1 MPDSRYYSLKKLT
14 LYPIALARQ
23 SKVIQFLLSILF
35 GVGMMYWLSD
45 PDFTRTQNL
54 VLVLLFMAIALWM
67 TEAIP
72 PFSVGIL
79 AIGYL
84 VVVMGTDENQHAM
97 RYVQTWSDGVIWLF
111 LGGFFLA
118 EGMKKTKL
126 DEALLKRLL
135 PKFGKKPH
143 FILFGLMVTTALISM
158 LMSNTATTA
167 MMIATVSPI
176 FASLDKK
183 SNFSKALLLG
193 IPTAASIG
201 GMGTIIGSAPNAIA
215 VGALEAVGIHISFL
229 EWMIIGIPIAAVLIY
244 VFWKILLRRYR
255 IGRDE
260 MDIQLSLP
268 NGTEEEANHFVA
280 KELRLQKIIMIAVL
294 TVTLFFWLTSKWFGI
309 PIAAVSGIPIVAL
322 TMLGVLEA
330 DDVRALPWDTLMLV
344 AGGLALGMAI
354 QEQELASHFVD
365 QLSHVQINFYLLMLL
380 FGFITV
386 LLSNFMSNTAATTI
400 LVPIALSLM
409 SISSGDFSP
418 AVLPLVIALS
428 ASCALLLPVSTP
440 PNAIAFSTGLIKQ
453 SEFRLGGIS
462 IGLFGPLSSIVWVLV
477 ITSIFN

>member
-1 MPDSRYYSLKKLT
+1 
-14 LYPIALARQ
+14 
-23 SKVIQFLLSILF
+23 
-35 GVGMMYWLSD
+35 MMYWLSD
-45 PDFTRTQNL
+45 PSFTRTQNL
-54 VLVLLFMAIALWM
+54 VLLLLFMAIALWM

-79 AIGYL
+79 VIGYL

-118 EGMKKTKL
+118 EGMKKTRL
-126 DEALLKRLL
+126 DEALLKQLL
-135 PKFGKKPH
+135 PKFGQKPH
-143 FILFGLMVTTALISM
+143 FILLGLMATTAVISM

-215 VGALEAVGIHISFL
+215 VGALEAVGIQISFL
-229 EWMIIGIPIAAVLIY
+229 EWMIIGIPIATVLIY
-244 VFWKILLRRYR
+244 FFWKILLRRYR
-255 IGRDE
+255 ISKE
-260 MDIQLSLP
+260 AMNIQFALP
-268 NGTEEEANHFVA
+268 DNTEEEGDRFVA
-280 KELRLQKIIMIAVL
+280 KELRLQKMIMISVL
-294 TVTLFFWLTSKWFGI
+294 AVTLFFWLTSKWFSI
-309 PIAAVSGIPIVAL
+309 PIAAVSGIPIVVL
-322 TMLGVLEA
+322 TMLGVLDA
-330 DDVRALPWDTLMLV
+330 DDVRKLPWDTLMLV

-409 SISSGDFSP
+409 SISSGSFSP

-453 SEFRLGGIS
+453 AEFRLGGVS
-462 IGLFGPLSSIVWVLV
+462 MGLLGPLSSIVWVLV
-477 ITSIFN
+477 VTSLFN